1 MGSVATPGSREKIAP
16 SAAGAEGPLIP
27 IGALAARTRC
37 NIETIRFYE
46 KIGVLPK
53 PARTEGGHRAYGRAH
68 VERLTFV
75 RRARELGFTLDEVRA
90 LLRLAEASEVPCAE
104 VKDLAATHLAEVK
117 TKIADLRA
125 MQKALTILV
134 AQCDTRGDAADQ
146 PGCPLIETLLTSATN
161 GR

>member
-1 MGSVATPGSREKIAP
+1 MP
-16 SAAGAEGPLIP
+16 SAAGPLIP

-46 KIGVLPK
+46 KIGVLSK
-53 PARTEGGHRAYGRAH
+53 PARTEGGHRAYGPAH

-75 RRARELGFTLDEVRA
+75 RRARELGFALDEVRA
-90 LLRLAEASEVPCAE
+90 LLQLAAASDVPCAE
-104 VKDLAATHLAEVK
+104 VKDLATTHLTGVK

-125 MQKALTILV
+125 MQKALTALIG
-134 AQCDTRGDAADQ
+134 QCDARGDAESQ
-146 PGCPLIETLLTSATN
+146 LGCPLIETLLGSPMN

>member
-1 MGSVATPGSREKIAP
+1 MGSVATPGSRGKIAH
-16 SAAGAEGPLIP
+16 AAADAAGPLIP

-53 PARTEGGHRAYGRAH
+53 PARTEGGHRAYGSAH

-90 LLRLAEASEVPCAE
+90 LLRLADARDVPCAE
-104 VKDLAATHLAEVK
+104 VKDVAVAHLAEVK
-117 TKIADLRA
+117 TKIADLHA
-125 MQKALTILV
+125 MQKALTALI
-134 AQCDTRGDAADQ
+134 AQCNAGDQ
-146 PGCPLIETLLTSATN
+146 SGCPLIETLLGSA
-161 GR
+161 

>member
-1 MGSVATPGSREKIAP
+1 M
-16 SAAGAEGPLIP
+16 IP

-46 KIGVLPK
+46 KIGILEK
-53 PARTEGGHRAYGRAH
+53 PARTEGGHRAYARAH
-68 VERLTFV
+68 VERLTFI
-75 RRARELGFTLDEVRA
+75 RRARDLGFTLDEVRA
-90 LLRLAEASEVPCAE
+90 LLRLAEASDVPCAA
-104 VKDLAATHLAEVK
+104 VKDLAATHLAEVR

-125 MQKALTILV
+125 MRKVLTILI

-161 GR
+161 GH

>member
-1 MGSVATPGSREKIAP
+1 MGSVVTPGARGKITP
-16 SAAGAEGPLIP
+16 AAADAVGPLIP

-46 KIGVLPK
+46 KIGVLSK
-53 PARTEGGHRAYGRAH
+53 PARTEGGHRAYGPAH

-90 LLRLAEASEVPCAE
+90 LLRLAEASDVPCGE
-104 VKDLAATHLAEVK
+104 VKDLAAIHLTEVE

-125 MQKALTILV
+125 MQKALTALI
-134 AQCDTRGDAADQ
+134 AQCDARGDAADQ
-146 PGCPLIETLLTSATN
+146 PGCPLIETLLGSATK

>member
-1 MGSVATPGSREKIAP
+1 MVSG
-16 SAAGAEGPLIP
+16 GPLIL
-27 IGALAARTRC
+27 IGALAQQTRC

-53 PARTEGGHRAYGRAH
+53 PARTEGGHRVYGRAH

-90 LLRLAEASEVPCAE
+90 LLRLAEAADVPCAE
-104 VKDLAATHLAEVK
+104 VKDLAATHLAGVR

-125 MQKALTILV
+125 MQKALTTLI
-134 AQCDTRGDAADQ
+134 AECDLRGDAADL
-146 PGCPLIETLLTSATN
+146 PGCPLIEALLGAA
-161 GR
+161 

>member
-1 MGSVATPGSREKIAP
+1 MGAVVTPGSRGKIDP
-16 SAAGAEGPLIP
+16 AASSGGPLIP
-27 IGALAARTRC
+27 IGALAQRTRC

-75 RRARELGFTLDEVRA
+75 RRARELGFTLDEVRT
-90 LLRLAEASEVPCAE
+90 LLRLAEAANVSCAE
-104 VKDLAATHLAEVK
+104 AKDLAAIHLAGVK

-125 MQKALTILV
+125 MQKTLTTLI
-134 AQCDTRGDAADQ
+134 AQCDARGDAADL
-146 PGCPLIETLLTSATN
+146 PGCPLIETLLGAA
-161 GR
+161 

>member
-1 MGSVATPGSREKIAP
+1 M
-16 SAAGAEGPLIP
+16 IP

-53 PARTEGGHRAYGRAH
+53 PARTEGGHRVYGRAH
-68 VERLTFV
+68 VERLTFI

-90 LLRLAEASEVPCAE
+90 LLQLAAASEVPCAA
-104 VKDLAATHLAEVK
+104 VKDLAAAHLAAVR

-125 MQKALTILV
+125 MQKALTGLIG
-134 AQCDTRGDAADQ
+134 QCDVRGDTADQ
-146 PGCPLIETLLTSATN
+146 PGCPLVEALLGGAA
-161 GR
+161 

>member
-1 MGSVATPGSREKIAP
+1 MGSVATPGSRGKIAP
-16 SAAGAEGPLIP
+16 AAADAAGPLIP

-46 KIGVLPK
+46 KIGVLPR
-53 PARTEGGHRAYGRAH
+53 PARTEGGHRAYGRSH
-68 VERLTFV
+68 VERLTFI

-90 LLRLAEASEVPCAE
+90 LLQLAAASDVPCAD
-104 VKDLAATHLAEVK
+104 VKDLAVTHLAEVR

-125 MQKALTILV
+125 MQKALTVLIG
-134 AQCDTRGDAADQ
+134 QCDARGDAPDQ
-146 PGCPLIETLLTSATN
+146 PGCPLIETLLGSPTN

>member
-1 MGSVATPGSREKIAP
+1 MGSVATPGSREKIDPAP
-16 SAAGAEGPLIP
+16 ISAGPLIP
-27 IGALAARTRC
+27 IGTLAARTRC

-90 LLRLAEASEVPCAE
+90 LLRLAEASDVPCAE
-104 VKDLAATHLAEVK
+104 VKDLAATHLAEVR

-125 MQKALTILV
+125 MQKALTSLI
-134 AQCDTRGDAADQ
+134 AQCDARGDADGQ
-146 PGCPLIETLLTSATN
+146 PGCPLIETLLTSTTN
-161 GR
+161 GH

>member
-1 MGSVATPGSREKIAP
+1 MGSVVTPGSRGKIIP
-16 SAAGAEGPLIP
+16 TAAGAEGPLIP
-27 IGALAARTRC
+27 IGALARRTRC

-46 KIGVLPK
+46 KIGVLKK
-53 PARTEGGHRAYGRAH
+53 PARTEGGHRAYGGSH

-90 LLRLAEASEVPCAE
+90 LLRLAEASDVPCAT
-104 VKDLAATHLAEVK
+104 VKDLAATHLAEVR
-117 TKIADLRA
+117 TKIADLCA
-125 MQKALTILV
+125 MRKALTALI

-161 GR
+161 GH